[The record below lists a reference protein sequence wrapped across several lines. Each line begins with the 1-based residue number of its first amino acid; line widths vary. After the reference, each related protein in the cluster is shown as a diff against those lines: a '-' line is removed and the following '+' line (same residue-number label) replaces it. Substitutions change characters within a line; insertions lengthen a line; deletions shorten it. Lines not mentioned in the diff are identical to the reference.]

1 MSLAMKKK
9 NQPASFW
16 ENTTIP
22 EAVAHR
28 GGNAAGAEKE
38 NSLKAFQAAYKLG
51 YRYFETDVVPTKD
64 NVLLAIHGRGLDK
77 NPNKDLPYRL
87 KIQRMTHEEVEKSLR
102 IGGEKPITLAALL
115 DNFSGVKLFID
126 PKTFRAGSALA
137 EFLIS
142 RPDDLN
148 RVCVGSFHG
157 RNTRLIKQ
165 RVRRAIG
172 VEVSCAAI
180 GKLRGFPV
188 LLTAKFPT
196 LAAVLRFYGRLSGV
210 EVFQLPYKLLIN
222 PSGTKIVEA
231 AHRNGFKIAAYT
243 PNDRSSIET
252 VITSGVDAVISDESR
267 LLKEIIKH

>member
-1 MSLAMKKK
+1 MKQK

-16 ENTTIP
+16 ENTRTP
-22 EAVAHR
+22 VAVAHR

-77 NPNKDLPYRL
+77 NPNKDLPYRF
-87 KIQRMTHEEVEKSLR
+87 KIQRMTHEEIAQSLR
-102 IGGEKPITLAALL
+102 IGGEQPITLAELL
-115 DNFSGVKLFID
+115 DNFPGVKLFID
-126 PKTFRAGSALA
+126 PKTFKAGSALA

-142 RPDDLN
+142 RPDDLS

-165 RVRRAIG
+165 RVRRATG

-188 LLTAKFPT
+188 LSTAKFPPLT
-196 LAAVLRFYGRLSGV
+196 VALKLYGRLYGV
-210 EVFQLPYKLLIN
+210 EVFQLPYKLLIG
-222 PSGTKIVEA
+222 SGGTKIVET

-243 PNDRSSIET
+243 PNNRSSIEA
-252 VITSGVDAVISDESR
+252 VIISGVDAVISDEAR
-267 LLKEIIKH
+267 ILKEIIKH